1 MAIVT
6 PMLRQYQEL
15 KEQYKD
21 CLLFFRLGD
30 FYEMF
35 YDDAVTASREL
46 SIVLTAR
53 DSGGDQRAP
62 MCGVPH
68 HALDTYVPRLIAK
81 GYKVAIC
88 EQMEDPK
95 MVKGLVKRDVIRVI
109 TPGTVLES
117 NMLQEKRHNYLAAV
131 ARGKVQGG
139 QQCFGLAYTDISSG
153 EFLVTEISGTDS
165 WDKLADELCRIRPA
179 ELLLPHGLFEEE
191 FFRLRLDNQTV
202 GSITHLQ
209 DEKFVKN
216 NAAELLSIH
225 FSVASAEALGL
236 HDHGAAQL
244 AAAYILD
251 FLQQTQKRSLS
262 YIDDIRFYATE
273 EYMYLDAV
281 SRRNLELTVTMRGNR
296 RQGSL
301 IWVLDN
307 TQTAMGGRQL
317 SQWLEKPL
325 LDTTRIRE
333 RLDAVEEFIAELST
347 AQALRALLKDM
358 YDLPRLISRIC
369 FGTAGPRDLAALAHS
384 LALLPAFF
392 AALSRLNTPLCCAL
406 LDELDL
412 LEDAALLIKDTLA
425 EGELPISARDGGLI
439 RAGFHSEVDELRSI
453 SEGGKSKLL
462 QLEVAEREKT
472 GIRNLKIGFNK
483 VFGYYIE
490 VSKAQLANVPE
501 HYVRKQTIAN
511 GERYITQDLK
521 QEEARILSA
530 GERLTALEYQLF
542 CDLREAVA
550 REAARIQRSAEV
562 LAHVDALQSLAKA
575 AVENDYCKPQ
585 VDDSRRIEI
594 KDGRH
599 AVVEKILGRE
609 NYVPNDTLL
618 DDRSQQLMLITG
630 PNMTGK
636 STYMRQVALIV
647 LMARIGS
654 FVPASKAV
662 VGKIDRIFTRV
673 GASDDLA
680 AGQSTFMV
688 EMMETS
694 NILRHA
700 TADSLIV
707 LDEIGRGTST
717 FDGLSIAWAVA
728 EFIMRPEI
736 AAKTMFATHYHELT
750 ALAENYPLI
759 KNYSIS
765 VKERGGDI
773 VFLRKIIP
781 GAADKSYGIQ
791 VAALAGLPRTLL
803 ARAREIL
810 RELEAE
816 KHLQAKMER
825 GEQITFADILAPQHN
840 PHEERVLREL
850 TELDSG
856 NITPIQA
863 LAKIDEWHKMLL
875 E

>member
-35 YDDAVTASREL
+35 YDDAVTAAREL

-53 DSGGDQRAP
+53 DAGGDQRAP

-95 MVKGLVKRDVIRVI
+95 LVKGLVKRDVIRVI

-117 NMLQEKRHNYLAAV
+117 NMLQEKSHNYLAAV
-131 ARGKVQGG
+131 ARGKGRDNK
-139 QQCFGLAYTDISSG
+139 QCFGLAYTDISSG
-153 EFLVTEISGTDS
+153 EFLVTEISGVDS
-165 WDKLADELCRIRPA
+165 WDKLADELCRIHPA

-191 FFRLRLDNQTV
+191 FFRLRLNNQTV

-209 DEKFVKN
+209 NERFVKN

-225 FSVASAEALGL
+225 FTVASAEALGL
-236 HDHGAAQL
+236 RDHEAAQL

-262 YIDDIRFYATE
+262 YIDDLRFYSTE

-281 SRRNLELTVTMRGNR
+281 SRRNLELTSTIRGNR
-296 RQGSL
+296 RHGSL
-301 IWVLDN
+301 IWVLDH
-307 TQTAMGGRQL
+307 THTAMGGRQL

-325 LDTTRIRE
+325 LDTARIQE
-333 RLDAVEEFIAELST
+333 RLDAVEEFIAELT
-347 AQALRALLKDM
+347 TTQALRALLKDI

-369 FGTAGPRDLAALAHS
+369 FGSAGPRDLAALANS
-384 LALLPAFF
+384 LTLLPAFF
-392 AALSRLNTPLCCAL
+392 AALSRLHTPLCRAL

-412 LEDAALLIKDTLA
+412 LEDVAQLITATLA

-439 RAGFHSEVDELRSI
+439 RAAFHSEVDELRSI

-462 QLEVAEREKT
+462 QLEAAEREKT

-490 VSKAQLANVPE
+490 VSKSQLANVPA

-511 GERYITQDLK
+511 GERYITEDLK
-521 QEEARILSA
+521 KEEARILSA

-542 CDLREAVA
+542 CELRETVA
-550 REAARIQRSAEV
+550 HEAARIQTSAEV

-575 AVENDYCKPQ
+575 AMDNNYCKPR
-585 VDDSRRIEI
+585 VEDGRNIEI

-599 AVVEKILGRE
+599 PVVEKILGSE

-618 DDRSQQLMLITG
+618 DDKTQQLMLITG

-636 STYMRQVALIV
+636 STYMRQVALIA
-647 LMARIGS
+647 LMARLGS

-662 VGKIDRIFTRV
+662 IGKIDRIFTRV

-700 TADSLIV
+700 TPDSLIV

-728 EFIMRPEI
+728 EHIMRPEL
-736 AAKTMFATHYHELT
+736 AAKTLFATHYHELT
-750 ALAENYPLI
+750 ALAENFPLI
-759 KNYSIS
+759 KNYSIA
-765 VKERGGDI
+765 VKERGGNI
-773 VFLRKIIP
+773 VFLRKIMP
-781 GAADKSYGIQ
+781 GGADKSYGIQ
-791 VAALAGLPRTLL
+791 VAALAGLPQSLL
-803 ARAREIL
+803 LRAREIL
-810 RELEAE
+810 RGLEAE
-816 KHLQAKMER
+816 KHLQAKMDR
-825 GEQITFADILAPQHN
+825 GEQITFADILMPEHN
-840 PHEERVLREL
+840 PREGQVLAEL
-850 TELDSG
+850 AQLDCG
-856 NITPIQA
+856 QVTPLEA
-863 LAKIDEWHKMLL
+863 LMKIDAWHKMLL